1 MVRFVDSGSVFRFA
15 IFAPHLG
22 ALREDRP
29 RSTFKKIPTL
39 RQEQFKKRIINELCQ
54 ATSAFFVFAYECQF
68 PVDQPLCIY
77 IEDN

>member
-29 RSTFKKIPTL
+29 RSTFKKNSYIAAGTI
-39 RQEQFKKRIINELCQ
+39 QERIINELCQ
-54 ATSAFFVFAYECQF
+54 ATSTVFVFAYECQF
-68 PVDQPLCIY
+68 PVD
-77 IEDN
+77 